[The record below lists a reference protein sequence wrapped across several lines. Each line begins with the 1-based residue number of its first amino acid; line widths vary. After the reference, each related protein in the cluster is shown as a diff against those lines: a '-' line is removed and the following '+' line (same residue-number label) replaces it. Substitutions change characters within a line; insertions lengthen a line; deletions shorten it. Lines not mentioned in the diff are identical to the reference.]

1 MVMVLGLATTASAAV
16 DFERDIQP
24 LFATHCLSC
33 HGPDEQKSGYR
44 LDQREVALGDADF
57 GVPSILPGDSAAS
70 TLIQFVSGTHE
81 EKIVMPKGKGRRLSS
96 EEIALLSEWIDAGA
110 SWPDHLAGGK
120 TLNGEGHWLY
130 QPVSAKTPPVHTSA
144 WPSNAIDAFILER
157 LKSAGLEPAPRA
169 DRVTLIKRLYLSM
182 HGLPP
187 TPQQVDHF
195 VEDPRPDAF
204 ARVVEEVLDSL
215 RYGERWAQHWLDVV
229 RYADTHGFEVNTP
242 RDTAWP
248 YRDYVIRAL
257 NEDRPYDRFISEQ
270 LAGDEM
276 GEDAATGFMV
286 TAAVLLPG
294 QIGKD
299 DRSKRLARQDQLD
312 EMVTNVSAAFM
323 GLTVGCARCHN
334 HKFDPI
340 TQKDYYALQG
350 VFSGVSFGDREIQV
364 DSETR
369 TRFGKA
375 DAEIRD
381 LKGQLTTLTGI
392 RPAVSA
398 RKNVEH
404 FPPTKARFVRFTI
417 NATMVNNRREPC
429 IDELQVFSTAA
440 SNVALASAGATATAS
455 GEYNSGISASH
466 KLKHINDGRYGNGRS
481 WISERN
487 GGGWVQIEFAKAETI
502 DSIEWARDAEGKY
515 ADRLPVDYRI
525 DVALE
530 PGDWR
535 EVASSVNRLPLGANM
550 LDKEV
555 LAKAVP
561 AATEREIVDALIARI
576 ETLTEKRAKKT
587 TPVRVYGG
595 VFMTPEPSFRLRRGD
610 PDQPL
615 EQLAP
620 DTVSFLGSLELEKDA
635 PGAERRLALA
645 KWLAQPDN
653 LLTSR
658 VAVNRIWH
666 HHFGTGIVDTPSDM
680 GGLGGRPTHPE
691 LLDWLA
697 AEFVAKGW
705 SSKEMHRLILSSS
718 TWQQSNRTQP
728 KGLQVDADCRLLWR
742 FPPRRL
748 EGEAIRDSVLA
759 VSGTLDLS
767 MGGPGFSLFKPG
779 KSGVAGYDA
788 KDSFAPS
795 DFRRMIY
802 SYKVRM
808 EQDSVFSALDIPDGG
823 QPCSKRSS
831 STTPIQAL
839 NLFNSTFMLQQS
851 EILAARVRKISPDT
865 EAQARQVF
873 QLALL
878 RQPRADELPAAEDTI
893 EAHGLQTLCRVM
905 FNTNEFLFI
914 P

>member
-1 MVMVLGLATTASAAV
+1 M
-16 DFERDIQP
+16 
-24 LFATHCLSC
+24 
-33 HGPDEQKSGYR
+33 
-44 LDQREVALGDADF
+44 
-57 GVPSILPGDSAAS
+57 
-70 TLIQFVSGTHE
+70 
-81 EKIVMPKGKGRRLSS
+81 
-96 EEIALLSEWIDAGA
+96 
-110 SWPDHLAGGK
+110 
-120 TLNGEGHWLY
+120 
-130 QPVSAKTPPVHTSA
+130 
-144 WPSNAIDAFILER
+144 
-157 LKSAGLEPAPRA
+157 
-169 DRVTLIKRLYLSM
+169 
-182 HGLPP
+182 
-187 TPQQVDHF
+187 
-195 VEDPRPDAF
+195 
-204 ARVVEEVLDSL
+204 
-215 RYGERWAQHWLDVV
+215 
-229 RYADTHGFEVNTP
+229 
-242 RDTAWP
+242 
-248 YRDYVIRAL
+248 
-257 NEDRPYDRFISEQ
+257 
-270 LAGDEM
+270 
-276 GEDAATGFMV
+276 
-286 TAAVLLPG
+286 
-294 QIGKD
+294 
-299 DRSKRLARQDQLD
+299 
-312 EMVTNVSAAFM
+312 
-323 GLTVGCARCHN
+323 
-334 HKFDPI
+334 
-340 TQKDYYALQG
+340 
-350 VFSGVSFGDREIQV
+350 
-364 DSETR
+364 
-369 TRFGKA
+369 
-375 DAEIRD
+375 RD
-381 LKGQLTTLTGI
+381 LKKQLITLTGV
-392 RPAVSA
+392 RPAVNA
-398 RKNVEH
+398 LKNIEQ
-404 FPPTKARFVRFTI
+404 FPATEARFVRFTI
-417 NATMVNNRREPC
+417 NATMVKNRREPC

-440 SNVALASAGATATAS
+440 ANVALASEGATATAS
-455 GEYNSGISASH
+455 GEVSNGSSAIH

-481 WISERN
+481 WISERK

-535 EVASSVNRLPLGANM
+535 EVASSANRLPLGADM
-550 LDKEV
+550 LDDEV

-561 AATEREIVDALIARI
+561 AAADREKVDDLIATIR
-576 ETLTEKRAKKT
+576 TLTEKRAKKT

-620 DTVSFLGSLELEKDA
+620 DTVSFLGSLDLDKDA
-635 PGAERRLALA
+635 SGAERRLALA
-645 KWLAQPDN
+645 KWLTQPDN
-653 LLTSR
+653 RLTSR

-680 GGLGGRPTHPE
+680 GGLGGRPTHAE

-728 KGLQVDADCRLLWR
+728 KGLEVDADCRLLWR

-759 VSGTLDLS
+759 VSGKLDLS

-802 SYKVRM
+802 TYKVRM
-808 EQDSVFSALDIPDGG
+808 ERDSVFCALDIPDGG

-839 NLFNSTFMLQQS
+839 NLFNSSFMLEQA
-851 EILAARVRKISPDT
+851 EMLAARVRASSPDT

-878 RQPRADELPAAEDTI
+878 RQPSADELQAAQDTI